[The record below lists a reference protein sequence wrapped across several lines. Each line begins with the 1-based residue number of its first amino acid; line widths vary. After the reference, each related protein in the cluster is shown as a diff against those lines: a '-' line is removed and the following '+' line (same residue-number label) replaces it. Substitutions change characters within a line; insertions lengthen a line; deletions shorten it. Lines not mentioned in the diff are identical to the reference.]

1 MRSARARRSCLA
13 LAAVIACGCG
23 PGDRGDPPPPEVG
36 VATAQRGSVPDHRE
50 YVGNVRAVIEVELR
64 ARVSGY
70 LVEASFQDGQ
80 RVEAGDVLFRI
91 DPDPF
96 RVALAEA
103 KGGLAAAVAEAQRA
117 ELEFERARELS
128 AGDVVSQSLLDQRR
142 AEHDGARARVESAR
156 AAVRAAELDL
166 SYCTVTAP
174 IAGRIGRR
182 LVDVGNLVG
191 ASGEDTVLA
200 RLVQIDPIHVYFAP
214 TELERLEVLQGARE
228 GRLPERREG
237 IPVALELGDGTPY
250 AHQGAIDYIDPTI
263 EPTRGTVTVRA
274 LMPNPDD
281 VLKPGEFVRA
291 YVIFPDLPDA
301 VLVPQRAVL
310 EEQGGSYVLAVKDDG
325 TVEQRSVTA
334 GVVHDGM
341 QRIVEGL
348 ASGERV
354 VVEGVQKARP
364 GQKVVPRPLAVAA
377 PPAESGAPTAEDG
390 APTP

>member
-1 MRSARARRSCLA
+1 MRMLGARWRT
-13 LAAVIACGCG
+13 AAAAIACAIAIACGSG
-23 PGDRGDPPPPEVG
+23 EGGGPPPPEVG
-36 VATAQRGSVPDHRE
+36 VATALVGRVPDRRE
-50 YVGNVRAVIEVELR
+50 YVGNVRAVVEVDLR
-64 ARVSGY
+64 ARVRGY
-70 LVEASFQDGQ
+70 LTEVLFQDGQ
-80 RVEAGDVLFRI
+80 RVAAGDVLFRI
-91 DPDPF
+91 DPDPYQ
-96 RVALAEA
+96 VALSEA
-103 KGGLAAAVAEAQRA
+103 KGGLAAALAEAQRA

-142 AEHDGARARVESAR
+142 AEHDGAKARVASAR

-191 ASGEDTVLA
+191 ASGEDTVVA
-200 RLVQIDPIHVYFAP
+200 RIVQIDPIHIYFAP
-214 TELERLEVLQGARE
+214 TELERLEVLRGARE
-228 GRLPERREG
+228 GRLPTRREG
-237 IPVALELGDGTPY
+237 MPVAIELGDGTPY
-250 AHQGAIDYIDPTI
+250 PHQGAIDYIDPTI

-274 LMPNPDD
+274 LVSNPDD

-310 EEQGGSYVLAVKDDG
+310 DEQGGSYVLAVNEDG
-325 TVEQRSVTA
+325 TVEQRSVVA
-334 GVVHDGM
+334 GAVHDGM

-354 VVEGVQKARP
+354 VVDGVQKARP
-364 GQKVVPRPLAVAA
+364 GQKVVPVALEVA
-377 PPAESGAPTAEDG
+377 SPPTDAGTQP
-390 APTP
+390 